1 MLRLLL
7 SIFLCI
13 YSIIGLSFYQGTIF
27 GDFLDD
33 LELGGVMFA
42 MVINF
47 IVAHLINL
55 FIKGPLSFLSQI
67 GLILVGFLLALAVGL
82 WVPYWFI
89 FLLIGANDSNLFPW
103 TIYLMITITFIAMV
117 VGPIIHSSIGFLIK
131 LNENFWDGLSQNA
144 INSALEKSKKKK

>member
-1 MLRLLL
+1 
-7 SIFLCI
+7 
-13 YSIIGLSFYQGTIF
+13 
-27 GDFLDD
+27 
-33 LELGGVMFA
+33 
-42 MVINF
+42 
-47 IVAHLINL
+47 
-55 FIKGPLSFLSQI
+55 
-67 GLILVGFLLALAVGL
+67 LILVGFLLALAIGL